1 VGYRSF
7 PDTVASLAST
17 AYPHNDRAVNVP
29 NRALADHVAQGFVM
43 VLLYTSELFL
53 EHQTGRGHPE
63 RPERLSHAVEY
74 LESKQ
79 LVSRCQRGEWK
90 PLDLAGL
97 VGVHTRELAQKI
109 QALAEHGGGRIEAD
123 TTVSPRSFEVAA
135 SAAGAAVAATDA
147 VLTGPDRQALCLVR
161 PPGHHARPDQAMGFC
176 LFNNVALA
184 AHRAMSHHKLD
195 RILIVDWDVHHGN
208 GTQDIFYTDPRVMFF
223 SIHRYPFYPGTG
235 AASETGSGRGLG
247 FTRNEPVAFG
257 TPRDEFRARFEKAL
271 AESAQKI
278 RPQLV
283 LISAGFDAHAED
295 PIGSLGLEIED
306 FVTLS
311 DLVIEVAKSH
321 CSGKIVSVLEGG
333 YNVPILAQCIE
344 AHLKRLLDA

>member
-1 VGYRSF
+1 
-7 PDTVASLAST
+7 
-17 AYPHNDRAVNVP
+17 
-29 NRALADHVAQGFVM
+29 M
-43 VLLYTSELFL
+43 VLLYSSELFL
-53 EHQTGRGHPE
+53 EHHTGRGHPE
-63 RPERLSHAVEY
+63 RPERLSFALEY
-74 LESKQ
+74 LESKK
-79 LVSRCQRGEWK
+79 LLSRCERSEWR
-90 PLDLAGL
+90 PLDVAALSGL
-97 VGVHTRELAQKI
+97 HTREHVEKI
-109 QALAEHGGGRIEAD
+109 QAFAEHGGGRIEAD

-147 VLTGPDRQALCLVR
+147 VLNGPERRAFCLIR
-161 PPGHHARPDQAMGFC
+161 PPGHHASRDQPMGFC

-184 AHRAMSHHKLD
+184 AHRAVSHHKLD

-208 GTQDIFYTDPRVMFF
+208 GTQDIFYSDPRVMFF

-235 AASETGSGRGLG
+235 AASETGTGRGLG

-257 TPRDEFRARFEKAL
+257 TPRDVFRNRFEKAL
-271 AESAQKI
+271 AESAEKI

-295 PIGSLGLEIED
+295 PIGSLGLETED
-306 FVTLS
+306 FVILS
-311 DLVIEVAKSH
+311 DLVIQVAKSH

-344 AHLKRLLDA
+344 SHLKRLLDA